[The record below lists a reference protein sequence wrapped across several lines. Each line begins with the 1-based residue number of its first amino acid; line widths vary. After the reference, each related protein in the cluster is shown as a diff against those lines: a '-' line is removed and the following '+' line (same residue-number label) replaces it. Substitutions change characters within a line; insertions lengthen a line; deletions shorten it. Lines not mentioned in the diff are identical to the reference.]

1 MAVSHVNYSG
11 QGRLVQGRR
20 FGRAEHVWYVGYLSI
35 LSDLFHFTEI
45 ILYFTEYFI
54 LQYPCMITYS
64 PKPLSNE
71 LQVKNTNWESLKDT
85 EINKYTNNI
94 TEHIIKISTKH
105 IPNKIINVRPSD
117 RNWLNTNIK
126 TLIRKRKRFY
136 TTYKTT
142 RANSDYEAYKK

>member
-1 MAVSHVNYSG
+1 
-11 QGRLVQGRR
+11 
-20 FGRAEHVWYVGYLSI
+20 
-35 LSDLFHFTEI
+35 
-45 ILYFTEYFI
+45 
-54 LQYPCMITYS
+54 MITYS

-117 RNWLNTNIK
+117 HNWLNTNIK
-126 TLIRKRKRFY
+126 TLIRKRKCFY
-136 TTYKTT
+136 TTYKKT